1 VDVELRFTAAAARRV
16 RETQWYPSQSL
27 RALPDGSIV
36 MRLRVASTTEILL
49 WVLGWGSACEVV
61 APHEFRQ
68 QVEADVAAMTGA
80 LPRAIVCANDQTAAG
95 VMHALARRGIA
106 VPGEV
111 AVTGFDD
118 VSVPRHLHPP
128 LTTVRQPIRELGAT
142 RLRRPLL

>member
-1 VDVELRFTAAAARRV
+1 M
-16 RETQWYPSQSL
+16 RETQWHPSQSL

-68 QVEADVAAMTGA
+68 QVEADVAAMAGA
-80 LPRAIVCANDQTAAG
+80 LPRAVVCANDQTAAG

-128 LTTVRQPIRELGAT
+128 LVTVCQPIRELGAT